1 MPERY
6 VYILASKSGG
16 LYVGVTSDLI
26 RRMYEHKNK
35 LIPGFTAKYNVNILV
50 YYESFPTAPQAIE
63 AEKKIKGSTRAKK
76 VALIESRNR
85 TWRDLSSDFTEN
97 PSSNVILSEAKDLG
111 IGRNSRSGDPSL
123 RSG

>member
-1 MPERY
+1 MPETY
-6 VYILASKSGG
+6 VYILASKSGV
-16 LYVGVTSDLI
+16 LYVGVTNDLV
-26 RRMYEHKNK
+26 RRVYEHKNK

-63 AEKKIKGSTRAKK
+63 AEKKIKGWTRAKK
-76 VALIESRNR
+76 IALIESRNR